1 MEFGDLKPPIW
12 LDRPGGLARAAA
24 SLAACPVLAV
34 DTESNSLYA
43 YQEQVCL
50 IQFST
55 QSEDFL
61 IDPLSIQDLTALEPI
76 FSNPHIEKIFHAAE
90 YDLICLKRDFGFH
103 FNNLFDTMMAGRILG
118 RQVVG
123 LSGMLEEE
131 FGIVLDKRYQRADW
145 GLRPLPAA
153 QLAYARLD
161 THYLVALRDRLKEQL
176 IEAGRWEMAQEDFQR
191 MCFVNGN
198 GRSVEDATL
207 EACWRIPGV
216 QELDPQRAAVL
227 HRLCQFRDTHAH
239 ILNRP
244 AFKVMS
250 NQVLLE
256 IARACPQSIH
266 DLSEVPGL
274 SERQA
279 QRYGREILKTVQNG
293 LASEPLVRP
302 SNPRPDERFLLR
314 LDALRS
320 WRKHTAQQIGVE
332 LDVILPRDVMFAIAE
347 TNPRSGA
354 ELRGVMELLPWRMEH
369 YGDQIL
375 KAIHTR

>member
-1 MEFGDLKPPIW
+1 MESEDLKPPIW

-24 SLAACPVLAV
+24 NLAACSVLAV

-55 QSEDFL
+55 PSQDFL
-61 IDPLSIQDLTALEPI
+61 IDPLAIQDLSVLEPI
-76 FSNPHIEKIFHAAE
+76 FSNPDIEKTFHAAE
-90 YDLICLKRDFGFH
+90 YDLICLKRDFGFR
-103 FNNLFDTMMAGRILG
+103 FNNLFDTMIAGRILG

-145 GLRPLPAA
+145 GQRPLPPA

-161 THYLVALRDRLKEQL
+161 THYLLALRDRLKEQL
-176 IEAGRWEMAQEDFQR
+176 IVAGRWEMAQEDFQR
-191 MCFVNGN
+191 MCHVNGN
-198 GRSVEDATL
+198 ARSEEDGL
-207 EACWRIPGV
+207 DACWRIPGV
-216 QELDPQRAAVL
+216 QDLDPQRVAVL
-227 HRLCQFRDTHAH
+227 QLLCQFRDAHAR

-256 IARACPQSIH
+256 IARACPLTFQELAEI
-266 DLSEVPGL
+266 PGL
-274 SERQA
+274 SERQG
-279 QRYGREILKTVQNG
+279 QRYGREILKTVQEG
-293 LASEPLVRP
+293 LASPPLVKP

-314 LDALRS
+314 LEALRA

-332 LDVILPRDVMFAIAE
+332 SDVILPRDVMFAIAE
-347 TNPRSGA
+347 ANPRSGG
-354 ELRGVMELLPWRMEH
+354 ELRAVMELLPWRLER

-375 KAIHTR
+375 KAIHSR